1 MSIEVIFLSRAINIS
16 QFVYITFSFFTLK
29 SQMLLLLPFL
39 SYVSFLLLNGTVVI
53 RIIVLL
59 ILMVVGIR

>member
-1 MSIEVIFLSRAINIS
+1 
-16 QFVYITFSFFTLK
+16 VYITFSFFTLK